1 MSGGKRGRRGAGG
14 AGKRNNNSSF
24 RTPAVQRSS
33 AAPGGRLSLGS
44 GAAAPRNRSVGPT
57 PSAPSNAAEETFSL
71 VSGNPLHFAMIIR
84 LAPDLVEEIKRTE
97 AHGGTPRIK
106 FGANANNSAG
116 NVINVGGKDFRF
128 TWSQDRGDLCDIYE
142 ERQSEED
149 GNSLLVESGSA
160 WRKVNVQRVLDE
172 STKNHVK
179 MLSEEAERK
188 SKSRK
193 TIILDPRNPS
203 TKSQVKARA
212 TVEGNPSK
220 MTLQQPPHKKRKVEP
235 PPVQIMPHAARDPP
249 NKVISSGTQG
259 IPGGKKSTSS
269 KPSDLQCMLIT
280 FLMDNQSN
288 GMTLKALEKAV
299 GGAFPNSARKIK
311 PILKKVATFQAPGR
325 YFLKPGVKIEN
336 FMKSTIGSG
345 SSREVN
351 HPTLPTHNKHELP
364 VPKSSLSMRADTNA
378 LEGQQQLNSKRDEA
392 PTFLEKVDLVQL
404 SPEYFDEQKA
414 PDHSER
420 PAGRFSDSSTDS
432 ESDSSGSGNKS
443 RSRSPVGDGA
453 SRSTSDSESDIPS
466 NSEEASDDD
475 LDIMTRDDDR
485 LVKYKPDGTKRQK
498 AGNMNQQKISGSIN
512 QVVAKNSNK
521 VGVNSKNQHNV
532 TERSLEAYGDN
543 HGKVSTGEAER
554 HDTEQGVCLPVTK
567 ECKMQEINLVTDLND
582 RQKDTSLL
590 RSNDGCQER
599 RHSSPD
605 EISCSFS
612 KYEKE
617 DPEFRVP
624 INGFSQYK
632 EYVEE
637 YHEKYEK
644 YCLLK
649 KTLES
654 YRFEFFELGK
664 DLDICKGKDMERY
677 YEILARLKDSYCQYG
692 PGHKRL
698 KKIFIVLHKEL
709 KHLKQMINDFAAS
722 YCKDR

>member
-14 AGKRNNNSSF
+14 AGKRNNNNSSF

-33 AAPGGRLSLGS
+33 AALGGRLSLGS
-44 GAAAPRNRSVGPT
+44 GAAGPRNRSTAVAPT
-57 PSAPSNAAEETFSL
+57 PSAPSNAGEETFSL

-97 AHGGTPRIK
+97 AHGGTTRIK

-160 WRKVNVQRVLDE
+160 WRKMNVQRVLDE

-235 PPVQIMPHAARDPP
+235 PPARGPP
-249 NKVISSGTQG
+249 NKVSSIGTQG
-259 IPGGKKSTSS
+259 MPGGKKSTSS

-299 GGAFPNSARKIK
+299 GDAFPNSARKIK

-345 SSREVN
+345 SCHEVN

-364 VPKSSLSMRADTNA
+364 VPKSSFSMRADTNA
-378 LEGQQQLNSKRDEA
+378 LEGQQQFNSKRDEA

-404 SPEYFDEQKA
+404 SPEYFDEQKG

-432 ESDSSGSGNKS
+432 ESDRSGSGNKS
-443 RSRSPVGDGA
+443 RSRSPVDDGA

-475 LDIMTRDDDR
+475 LDIMIRDDDR

-498 AGNMNQQKISGSIN
+498 AGNMNQQKISGGIN

-532 TERSLEAYGDN
+532 TEWSLEAYGDN

-567 ECKMQEINLVTDLND
+567 ECKMQETNLVTDLND
-582 RQKDTSLL
+582 RQKDTLM

-637 YHEKYEK
+637 YHEKYEI

-698 KKIFIVLHKEL
+698 KKIFVVLHKEL
-709 KHLKQMINDFAAS
+709 KHLKQMIND
-722 YCKDR
+722 

>member
-1 MSGGKRGRRGAGG
+1 MSPMPGLHLHVSREFAPDGLMVPTNDTFLPYQHLALSG
-14 AGKRNNNSSF
+14 NNTSDSKSLG
-24 RTPAVQRSS
+24 RTPPASDPPTGLTMASSHQPATTDSVPPSSSNPTPLRRSS
-33 AAPGGRLSLGS
+33 RPHK
-44 GAAAPRNRSVGPT
+44 P
-57 PSAPSNAAEETFSL
+57 
-71 VSGNPLHFAMIIR
+71 
-84 LAPDLVEEIKRTE
+84 
-97 AHGGTPRIK
+97 
-106 FGANANNSAG
+106 
-116 NVINVGGKDFRF
+116 
-128 TWSQDRGDLCDIYE
+128 DRGDLCDIYE

-149 GNSLLVESGSA
+149 GNNLLVESGSA
-160 WRKVNVQRVLDE
+160 WRKMNVQRVLDE

-212 TVEGNPSK
+212 TVEGNLSK

-235 PPVQIMPHAARDPP
+235 PPVQAMPHAARGPP
-249 NKVISSGTQG
+249 NKVSSSGTQG
-259 IPGGKKSTSS
+259 MPGGKKSTSS

-299 GGAFPNSARKIK
+299 GDAFPNSARKIK

-364 VPKSSLSMRADTNA
+364 VQKSSLSIRADTNA

-404 SPEYFDEQKA
+404 SPD
-414 PDHSER
+414 
-420 PAGRFSDSSTDS
+420 
-432 ESDSSGSGNKS
+432 GSGNKS
-443 RSRSPVGDGA
+443 RSRSPVDNGA

-475 LDIMTRDDDR
+475 LDIMIRDDDR

-498 AGNMNQQKISGSIN
+498 AGNMNQQKISGGIN

-567 ECKMQEINLVTDLND
+567 ECKMQETNLVTDLND
-582 RQKDTSLL
+582 RQKDTLM

-637 YHEKYEK
+637 YHEKYEI

-664 DLDICKGKDMERY
+664 DLDICKRK
-677 YEILARLKDSYCQYG
+677 
-692 PGHKRL
+692 GHGEAFETDDPMTL
-698 KKIFIVLHKEL
+698 LLH
-709 KHLKQMINDFAAS
+709 I
-722 YCKDR
+722 CKDRYNGFLLQFLPSPGDFLIILNQAFSVSFPRLARGNTAPQDWVLTSDSWAAQTLEFDSSWILAAIVGVARNLSTLVFCKFAKKGSFELGKVWVV